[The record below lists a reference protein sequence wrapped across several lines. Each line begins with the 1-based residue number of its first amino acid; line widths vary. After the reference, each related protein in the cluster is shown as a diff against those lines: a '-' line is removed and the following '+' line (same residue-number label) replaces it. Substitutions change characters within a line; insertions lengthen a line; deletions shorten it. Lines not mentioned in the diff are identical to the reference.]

1 MTFLY
6 VPNQVQV
13 WLAMAYDANGKYKDC
28 IALYKKLED
37 THPSM
42 SVRRQAKDLR
52 YILEAPK
59 LKISKEEMVS
69 IPLLD
74 DTNARTW
81 SKMYKE
87 RRPNSLKKTT
97 PSKDYL
103 DDWLVWK
110 PPRWERSPYFW
121 VALTVWLTLVGI
133 SLMFQD

>member
-1 MTFLY
+1 
-6 VPNQVQV
+6 
-13 WLAMAYDANGKYKDC
+13 MAYDANGRYKDC
-28 IALYKKLED
+28 ITLYKKLEA
-37 THPSM
+37 THTSM
-42 SVRRQAKDLR
+42 SIRRQAKDLR
-52 YILEAPK
+52 YIVEAPK

-87 RRPNSLKKTT
+87 RRPKPLKKTA

-103 DDWLVWK
+103 DDWLVWE

-121 VALTVWLTLVGI
+121 VALTVWLTLIGI
-133 SLMFQD
+133 SLVFQD